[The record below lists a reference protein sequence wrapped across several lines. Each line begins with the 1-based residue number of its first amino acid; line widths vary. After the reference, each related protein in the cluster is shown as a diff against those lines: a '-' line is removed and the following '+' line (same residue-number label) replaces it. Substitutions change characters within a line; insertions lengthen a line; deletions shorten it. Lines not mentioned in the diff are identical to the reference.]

1 MVHLNRNTAKAGST
15 RIKALQHYQQAFL
28 PLHRQLWDKQL
39 EQLRWLTADGLV
51 QQTRFSDG
59 SLITA
64 NFSQQ
69 AQQVAGNTLP
79 PLSVLAQLASGEQI
93 RWQSQAVNVKSQ

>member
-1 MVHLNRNTAKAGST
+1 M
-15 RIKALQHYQQAFL
+15 
-28 PLHRQLWDKQL
+28 HRQLWDKQL

-69 AQQVAGNTLP
+69 AQQVAATPCRHSVYWRSWLP
-79 PLSVLAQLASGEQI
+79 VSKFAGS
-93 RWQSQAVNVKSQ
+93 RRR